1 MSQRTTVALLA
12 FSLVGLTECHK
23 PAASAASAAN
33 IKLDG
38 PAKATLLFTGDGW
51 GEYAPCG

>member
-1 MSQRTTVALLA
+1 MRSTLRWTTTALA
-12 FSLVGLTECHK
+12 F
-23 PAASAASAAN
+23 AALAGCGKTHAAAAAATATP
-33 IKLDG
+33 DEG